1 MNKRNLWQ
9 FIKFCFVGASNT
21 LISQMV
27 YFICVYVGCHY
38 VIASLMGFVIS
49 VLNAFYWSNKYVF
62 KTQENEHRVW
72 WKVLIKTYIA
82 YTGGFF
88 LSTFLLFVW
97 VDIIKISRFMGGIV
111 AICHNYGLN
120 KMDEKMAGEL
130 VASLLNL
137 LITIPLNFI
146 VNKYWAYKRSKE
158 RSA

>member
-62 KTQENEHRVW
+62 KTQENEHFS
-72 WKVLIKTYIA
+72 LP
-82 YTGGFF
+82 TG
-88 LSTFLLFVW
+88 
-97 VDIIKISRFMGGIV
+97 I
-111 AICHNYGLN
+111 
-120 KMDEKMAGEL
+120 
-130 VASLLNL
+130 
-137 LITIPLNFI
+137 
-146 VNKYWAYKRSKE
+146 
-158 RSA
+158 